1 MQSGEQGDLV
11 LVTGSRGDV
20 EDAREFFGGSL
31 KPPPPA
37 PFHGGRKSG
46 AEGELTEGR
55 QGG

>member
-20 EDAREFFGGSL
+20 EDTREFFGGSL